1 MWSNSNLKSRGMSAF
16 QSNYWMAV
24 AVALI
29 VSIVVGAFSQGG
41 GNSVSLNISGLAE
54 SEGVLWELLKN
65 PLGFLLT
72 SVSVILAVIIAF
84 AGILFSIFIGNVFAV
99 GGNRFFMENR
109 EYRPGLAKV
118 LYGFRCGHYM
128 NIVEIMFLKSL
139 YTFLWTLLLIV
150 PGIIKSYEY
159 RMVPYILSE
168 NPAIDSKRAFELSKR
183 MMDGQKIN
191 AFLLDLSF
199 IGWRILGAFTCN
211 ILPIFWTTPY
221 IEATRAELYAVMR
234 VHGFYQGFTNEM
246 ELPGFF
252 VQENPYQGY

>member
-1 MWSNSNLKSRGMSAF
+1 MWSNSDLKSLGMSSF
-16 QSNYWMAV
+16 QRNYWTAV
-24 AVALI
+24 AAALI
-29 VSIVVGAFSQGG
+29 VSVMVGAFFQGG
-41 GNSVSLNISGLAE
+41 GNSVNINISGLAE
-54 SEGVLWELLKN
+54 SEGGLWEVLKN
-65 PLGFLLT
+65 PLGFLLA

-84 AGILFSIFIGNVFAV
+84 VGILFSVFVGNVFAV

-118 LYGFRCGHYM
+118 LYGFRCGHYT
-128 NIVEIMFLKSL
+128 NIVVIMFLKDL

-150 PGIIKSYEY
+150 PGIIKFYEY
-159 RMVPYILSE
+159 RMVPYILAE
-168 NPAIDSKRAFELSKR
+168 NPAIDSRRAFELSKH
-183 MMDGQKIN
+183 MMNGQKIN
-191 AFLLDLSF
+191 TFLLDLSF
-199 IGWRILGAFTCN
+199 IGWMILGAFTCN

-252 VQENPYQGY
+252 

>member
-1 MWSNSNLKSRGMSAF
+1 MWLNSDLKSLGMSSF
-16 QSNYWMAV
+16 QRNYWTAV
-24 AVALI
+24 AAALI
-29 VSIVVGAFSQGG
+29 VSVMVGSFSKGG
-41 GNSVSLNISGLAE
+41 GNSVNFNISELAE
-54 SEGVLWELLKN
+54 SEGTLVEFFRD
-65 PLGFLLT
+65 PFVFLLT
-72 SVSVILAVIIAF
+72 SVSVVLAVLIAF
-84 AGILFSIFIGNVFAV
+84 AGILFSIFAGNVFAV

-128 NIVEIMFLKSL
+128 NIVVIMFLKNL

-159 RMVPYILSE
+159 RMVPYILAE
-168 NPAIDSKRAFELSKR
+168 NPAIDSRRAFELSKH
-183 MMDGQKIN
+183 MMDGQKMN
-191 AFLLDLSF
+191 TFLLDLSF
-199 IGWRILGAFTCN
+199 IGWMILGAFTCN

-234 VHGFYQGFTNEM
+234 MNGFYQGFTNEM

-252 VQENPYQGY
+252 PDQTIIG